1 MNLSMKYLILYVSD
15 SKRAIHF
22 YRDILGLPI
31 RAEHGTYVEF
41 DTGSTILA
49 LNTRESAR
57 DITALDIP
65 DTSASNTFE
74 IGFVTENVEAVY
86 QKDERTRRIDY
97 RGAESETMGADGRLY
112 R

>member
-31 RAEHGTYVEF
+31 RAEHGTYIEF

-49 LNTRESAR
+49 LNTRKAPE
-57 DITALDIP
+57 
-65 DTSASNTFE
+65 TSRRWTF
-74 IGFVTENVEAVY
+74 
-86 QKDERTRRIDY
+86 RIHLLQTHLKS
-97 RGAESETMGADGRLY
+97 GLLLKM
-112 R
+112 